1 MEAPAPVISEDSG
14 DTWGV
19 LLYWGVGGGATP
31 SPHLGGRLLGSS
43 ILWWRLVCCLT
54 PLVLCLDLLRVLLL
68 VPVTEHPVPLP
79 EAECFRL
86 LEEDRGGGCF
96 GSISTII
103 TNILAPIIV
112 NAHSSSSTELK
123 KTTGST
129 TLKISCL

>member
-1 MEAPAPVISEDSG
+1 MEAPAPVVISEDSG

-31 SPHLGGRLLGSS
+31 SPHLGGRQLGSN
-43 ILWWRLVCCLT
+43 ILWWRCLT
-54 PLVLCLDLLRVLLL
+54 PLVVVLCLDLLRVLL